1 MPDLSYLL
9 LTFSAFALFILV
21 RIFLKIQLAKLW
33 RGIFFGLAVMLFI
46 LIPWEVW
53 FSYRQIWG
61 WSESKLFGVFVAT
74 VPMEEVLWFVAMA
87 LLFVAIYEWLGKR
100 PADVIKQGYPKRLTA
115 VLSFGFFLCAIVFAG
130 HIYTFAVA
138 SFAAVFLVWHLL
150 IARADYIARFYLA
163 FVIYLL
169 PLLVLDIMRTGSF
182 SDEPTIW
189 YKSSDVMGLY
199 LFKVPLENIAMYFF
213 LMLVFITAY
222 ESLKVRSYDA
232 ELSTG

>member
-9 LTFSAFALFILV
+9 LAFSAFALFIVARL
-21 RIFLKIQLAKLW
+21 FLKVQLAKLW
-33 RGIFFGLAVMLFI
+33 RGIFFGLAIVLFI

-61 WSESKLFGVFVAT
+61 WSESKLLGIFVAT

-87 LLFVAIYEWLGKR
+87 LLFVVIYEWIGKR
-100 PADVIKQGYPKRLTA
+100 QTVLLKQGYPKRLTA
-115 VLSFGFFLCAIVFAG
+115 GLAFGFFLCAVVFVD
-130 HIYTFAVA
+130 HIYTFTVA
-138 SFAAVFLVWHLL
+138 SFACVFLVWHLL
-150 IARADYIARFYLA
+150 IAKADYISRFYLS

-169 PLLVLDIMRTGSF
+169 PLLILDNIRTGSF
-182 SDEPTIW
+182 SIKATIW
-189 YKSSDVMGLY
+189 YNPETVMGLY

-232 ELSTG
+232 ELSAG